1 MLYCKKVGRG
11 AFIHEAITKAAT
23 SDWRGE
29 NAEDLCFIA
38 VSIFLGL

>member
-23 SDWRGE
+23 SDWRGKTPK
-29 NAEDLCFIA
+29 IY
-38 VSIFLGL
+38 VSLQ